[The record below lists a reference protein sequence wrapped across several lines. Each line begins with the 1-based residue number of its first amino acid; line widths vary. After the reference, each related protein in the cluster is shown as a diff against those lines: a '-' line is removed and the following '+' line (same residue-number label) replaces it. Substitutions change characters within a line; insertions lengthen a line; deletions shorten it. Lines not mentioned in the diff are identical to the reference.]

1 MWIFYSRIYTTHF
14 WRYVVDLSARD
25 GSMINSQPERAIANP
40 IADVDSQI
48 TKFCTA
54 FADLRKDFDSRA
66 LLHVALV
73 LRQTELVMSQMSSS
87 VDAIRAYL

>member
-1 MWIFYSRIYTTHF
+1 MI
-14 WRYVVDLSARD
+14 D
-25 GSMINSQPERAIANP
+25 GQPERAIANP

-73 LRQTELVMSQMSSS
+73 LRQTELALSQIASS
-87 VDAIRAYL
+87 VDAISGYL